1 MSWRTFIETAEAG
14 DHGVHVYARPEE
26 LVQSVGRYLAAG
38 FDAGEPAIVI
48 ATAAHDRAFADEL
61 RGRGYDP
68 DELEQSGLLTRRDA
82 DAAVVSLMDGEL
94 PSPVRFETEIGGL
107 VDRVAA
113 RHPDTTPRAFGE
125 MVDIVWARGEANAA
139 IALEELWNEL
149 ARDRRF
155 SLLCGYNLDIFDVG
169 TQLDA
174 LPAVFGAHT
183 HALPALD
190 SAQLGAAVDHALANI
205 VGPIDAARI
214 YLDVAEHV
222 PRDSMPRG
230 QAVLA
235 WLSKEDA
242 PLAQGVLELARERYG
257 SRNR

>member
-1 MSWRTFIETAEAG
+1 MSWRTFIETAGAG

-26 LVQSVGRYLAAG
+26 LVESVGGYLAAG
-38 FDAGEPAIVI
+38 FATGEPALVI
-48 ATAAHDRAFADEL
+48 ATAEHDRAFADEI
-61 RGRGYDP
+61 RAHGWDP

-82 DAAVVSLMDGEL
+82 DTAVASLMEGEL
-94 PSPVRFETEIGGL
+94 PSPTRFETEIGAL
-107 VDRVAA
+107 VDGIAA
-113 RHPDTTPRAFGE
+113 RHPGKTPRAFGE
-125 MVDIVWARGEANAA
+125 MVDIVWARDQVNAA
-139 IALEELWNEL
+139 IALEELWNDL
-149 ARDRRF
+149 ARAHRF
-155 SLLCGYNLDIFDVG
+155 SLLCAYNLDIFDVG

-190 SAQLGAAVDHALANI
+190 AARLGAAVDHALTTI

-242 PLAQGVLELARERYG
+242 PLAQGVLELAREHYG
-257 SRNR
+257 ARTR